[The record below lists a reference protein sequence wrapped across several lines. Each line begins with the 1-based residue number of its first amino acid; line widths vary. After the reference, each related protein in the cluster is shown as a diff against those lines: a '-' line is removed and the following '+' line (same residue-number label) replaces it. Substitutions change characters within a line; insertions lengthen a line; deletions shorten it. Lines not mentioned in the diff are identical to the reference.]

1 MSVSKTDKDAC
12 LPNASIPKRQDAI
25 GINTSN
31 TCSLLEGNRHCEHR
45 ASRARWGRLDIFKA
59 RLGFTEKVTSEWTW
73 ERAEGICHVNIWQKN
88 ILAGD
93 PAKMKALQL
102 HCDWNILAEVSVA
115 GVEWAKV
122 RVERRPGGEVM
133 VDSGSGWVLPKP
145 LDLWP
150 SWNSH
155 GSIFERSDL
164 LLMNIFKDH
173 CDCVEVGLYWG
184 EGKRVKLI
192 GGSCRNLGVRG

>member
-73 ERAEGICHVNIWQKN
+73 ERAEGICRVNIWQKN

-145 LDLWP
+145 LTYDLHETVMAASLRGVTFFWWTFLKITVTVWRLDCTGEKGRG
-150 SWNSH
+150 WN
-155 GSIFERSDL
+155 
-164 LLMNIFKDH
+164 
-173 CDCVEVGLYWG
+173 W
-184 EGKRVKLI
+184 
-192 GGSCRNLGVRG
+192 